1 MQTLIYDGSF
11 EGWLSAVFD
20 VYEYKYAN
28 VTICTDSQRQDSLW
42 GETRIVYTNKQKA
55 ERVVKGLKQHISAV
69 AMQHLYKTFLSEQK
83 GMEDMLLEYVQYVFR
98 EKKDI
103 AKDYSHHAAR
113 YVDDTAHKVHREK
126 HRMEAFVRF
135 QKTGDDIYFALVE
148 PDFNVLPLILKHF
161 RDRYAD
167 QKWLIYDKKRKYGI
181 YYDLH
186 KTEFIQLDFDTQSS
200 SKDIASILNESELP
214 YQQLWKDY
222 FNSTNIKA
230 RKNMKLHIRH
240 MPLRY
245 WKYLVE
251 KQPEM

>member
-11 EGWLSAVFD
+11 EGWLCAVFD
-20 VYEYKYAN
+20 VYEYKLGN
-28 VTICTDSQRQDSLW
+28 VTICTDAHRQDSLW

-55 ERVVKGLKQHISAV
+55 ERVLKGLKKYISAV
-69 AMQHLYKTFLSEQK
+69 AMQQLYKTFLSEQK

-98 EKKDI
+98 EQNDI

-135 QKTGDDIYFALVE
+135 QKTGDDIYFALIE
-148 PDFNVLPLILKHF
+148 PDFNVLPLILRHF

-186 KTEFIQLDFDTQSS
+186 KTEFVQLDFDTQSS